1 MVAEREGEN
10 APDRRL
16 VRGIETEVGRHLQ
29 GYEEGA
35 VDAGAMIM
43 MILEDDLFHG
53 IILLRHRHVGL
64 VVMTYAMITPR
75 TTRISAG
82 IIQLLP
88 VGGVWRTFSYTSPG
102 AEKMPTSL
110 SVNDIGLTSSVVG
123 AAGSFMGRVLRV
135 WGSGEAGKRYET

>member
-53 IILLRHRHVGL
+53 IILLLRRHVGL
-64 VVMTYAMITPR
+64 VVMTIMEED
-75 TTRISAG
+75 G
-82 IIQLLP
+82 IRDREVRHHHDPHPLVP
-88 VGGVWRTFSYTSPG
+88 
-102 AEKMPTSL
+102 A
-110 SVNDIGLTSSVVG
+110 N
-123 AAGSFMGRVLRV
+123 
-135 WGSGEAGKRYET
+135 